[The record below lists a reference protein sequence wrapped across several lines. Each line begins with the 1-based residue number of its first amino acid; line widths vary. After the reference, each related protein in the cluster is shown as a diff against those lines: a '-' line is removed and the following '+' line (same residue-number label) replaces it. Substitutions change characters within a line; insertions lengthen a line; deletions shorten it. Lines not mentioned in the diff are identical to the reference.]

1 MEKMSR
7 TVWTSLN
14 WPSTTACALNA
25 GAGFWTTGA
34 RDGEEDD
41 MREEGEVENGEV
53 RGRAEEL
60 RRIFGAKRRS
70 AMALRLAA
78 ILWALKN

>member
-1 MEKMSR
+1 M
-7 TVWTSLN
+7 TSLN

-34 RDGEEDD
+34 KEGEEED
-41 MREEGEVENGEV
+41 MKEAGEVEKEEV
-53 RGRAEEL
+53 TFATAEF

-78 ILWALKN
+78 IFFALKN

>member
-1 MEKMSR
+1 MYNS
-7 TVWTSLN
+7 TNWTSLN

-34 RDGEEDD
+34 NEGEEED
-41 MREEGEVENGEV
+41 MKDEGEVEKEEV
-53 RGRAEEL
+53 TVVVMAEF
-60 RRIFGAKRRS
+60 RRIFGAMRRS

-78 ILWALKN
+78 IFFALKN

>member
-1 MEKMSR
+1 MKNNIWTSS
-7 TVWTSLN
+7 TSLN

-34 RDGEEDD
+34 KEGEEED
-41 MREEGEVENGEV
+41 MKEEGEVEKEEV
-53 RGRAEEL
+53 VKAEF
-60 RRIFGAKRRS
+60 RRIFGAMRRS

-78 ILWALKN
+78 IFWALKNW